1 MAREYV
7 HQELGKEINSI
18 SGYYVPLGEKR
29 MEYNGK
35 EVLCVTGAY
44 MIDNSCCGRG
54 GCTYAIVPGY
64 VVNWETKKSES
75 GLPVSEVEPI
85 NDKEVRREIAA
96 VLKDKECAGSIE
108 FWSS

>member
-18 SGYYVPLGEKR
+18 SGYYVPLDEKR

-35 EVLCVTGAY
+35 EVLCVTGSY

-64 VVNWETKKSES
+64 IVKWEARKADS
-75 GLPVSEVEPI
+75 GASVSEVEPI
-85 NDKEVRREIAA
+85 RDEKVRRDITAI
-96 VLKDKECAGSIE
+96 LKDSECAGSIE
-108 FWSS
+108 FW